1 LIEVIGLFISK
12 MKLFNIMEK
21 DFVKIAIALILLAG
35 GIFYIYNNSNINLF
49 EIKTIFAPL
58 LKI

>member
-1 LIEVIGLFISK
+1 
-12 MKLFNIMEK
+12 MEK